1 MSKNLTDI
9 ICGTEVNNHIL
20 SFDILKCYN
29 IIKQKEEGGKMF
41 HVNEYIRYKGR
52 VMIISY
58 VDEHGIFAEDVD
70 YDESF
75 LILPDEFDEIVA
87 F

>member
-1 MSKNLTDI
+1 
-9 ICGTEVNNHIL
+9 
-20 SFDILKCYN
+20 
-29 IIKQKEEGGKMF
+29 MF

-52 VMIISY
+52 VMVISY
-58 VDEHGIFAEDVD
+58 VDEYGIFAEDVD
-70 YDESF
+70 YDESV